1 MAYSQYLTLSN
12 MVVKKNGTVLYEG
25 PLIFQLLSNTPL
37 TNLINKM
44 NSNDNFDSTSLYT
57 WSDGGGT
64 WADFTSMVGNPFIAP
79 YVKPEWIAS
88 QLTTAGDEIWYYNKD
103 KGDSDAFVIRSKN
116 PATTSVYIGHRING
130 TYRMDTVNEYTLWQ
144 VLSNRILK
152 CYFGFII
159 DRDSYS
165 AMTYI
170 IQGRD
175 GSMSG
180 GTCIMSLI
188 VAPFYT
194 RANYNLYRTS
204 IFNEVSQIPT
214 PPPSGDDPYA
224 DGGYSTSTDTG
235 TGTFDDSSESVALPT
250 TYAYSATAA
259 GLISQYVVT
268 EAELRTFGAWLW
280 YGGSIIDD
288 LKHFF
293 QSPMEAI
300 FSVGMLPFTPSD
312 TTDYNIYVGSL
323 DANTT
328 GKLVNDTVE
337 KISMGSITFDGY
349 YGSALD
355 FNPYTKIEIFLPYCG
370 NFALNPD
377 EVMGHTI
384 SVDYYCDSVSGDCVA
399 FVSDEDRVLYQV
411 KGNCFVQIPL
421 AARDFTA
428 QYASA
433 IGAVGTVAAGLAASV
448 ASGGMSAPI
457 AVGMGTSMASNAMNA
472 KTHIARA
479 GGVSGM
485 AGFMSIQNPYVI
497 ITIPNQCLPEFQAEH
512 QGYPLFVTK
521 ALKEFSGFTKVYEIH
536 LDGLDCTDAEAKEI
550 YDLLKGGVIL

>member
-1 MAYSQYLTLSN
+1 MGWA
-12 MVVKKNGTVLYEG
+12 VVSKIKNALNEYTFSTF
-25 PLIFQLLSNTPL
+25 PLKNYAGNAGGSY
-37 TNLINKM
+37 
-44 NSNDNFDSTSLYT
+44 TSLYIGGT
-57 WSDGGGT
+57 RQYNDSRMSEDYAEGIAFINSLLTEGSNCIRGKFSFSENNYTSLDQYVYGDAGGSALRLVNTITESYGYSLMGYRILNFSSVALNGSSGTYDANDNKCEVDVTSWGLVINTDLEKIYLAQIIMAKRYSKNDHSPAYYDRASGEVKIWDGLSASNLWGVFKNSIPSGGGG
-64 WADFTSMVGNPFIAP
+64 GN
-79 YVKPEWIAS
+79 
-88 QLTTAGDEIWYYNKD
+88 
-103 KGDSDAFVIRSKN
+103 
-116 PATTSVYIGHRING
+116 
-130 TYRMDTVNEYTLWQ
+130 
-144 VLSNRILK
+144 
-152 CYFGFII
+152 
-159 DRDSYS
+159 
-165 AMTYI
+165 
-170 IQGRD
+170 
-175 GSMSG
+175 
-180 GTCIMSLI
+180 
-188 VAPFYT
+188 
-194 RANYNLYRTS
+194 
-204 IFNEVSQIPT
+204 
-214 PPPSGDDPYA
+214 DPYS
-224 DGGYSTSTDTG
+224 DGGYSTGTDTG
-235 TGTFDDSSESVALPT
+235 TGTFDDSSESVSLPT
-250 TYAYSATAA
+250 TYAYSATEA

-312 TTDYNIYVGSL
+312 TTNYNIYVGSL

-328 GKLVNDTVE
+328 GALVNDTVE

-370 NFALNPD
+370 NFSLNPD

-521 ALKEFSGFTKVYEIH
+521 ALKEFSGYTKVYEIH

>member
-1 MAYSQYLTLSN
+1 MAWKWVS
-12 MVVKKNGTVLYEG
+12 KIKNGNNEYNFVV
-25 PLIFQLLSNTPL
+25 PLVSISSYTMGNSSYDQISNTAYR
-37 TNLINKM
+37 
-44 NSNDNFDSTSLYT
+44 SN
-57 WSDGGGT
+57 
-64 WADFTSMVGNPFIAP
+64 AAQFTLV
-79 YVKPEWIAS
+79 
-88 QLTTAGDEIWYYNKD
+88 
-103 KGDSDAFVIRSKN
+103 
-116 PATTSVYIGHRING
+116 
-130 TYRMDTVNEYTLWQ
+130 
-144 VLSNRILK
+144 
-152 CYFGFII
+152 
-159 DRDSYS
+159 S
-165 AMTYI
+165 AMLNDANTQKTNDPTIYNSHT
-170 IQGRD
+170 D
-175 GSMSG
+175 GSIDKFVYGDSG
-180 GTCIMSLI
+180 GTALRLVNTRSASGDTEQNSFKPYRYLSFLSNNQIANSSVSLDI
-188 VAPFYT
+188 SAKAEGNFCGFALVMNEDTEQIYVATVDGQIYYY
-194 RANYNLYRTS
+194 RADHTPNSSDYVYFRIRIFHNNRSTTDDSNLWDVFKNS
-204 IFNEVSQIPT
+204 I
-214 PPPSGDDPYA
+214 PSGGGGSDPYA
-224 DGGYSTSTDTG
+224 DGGYSTGTDTG
-235 TGTFDDSSESVALPT
+235 TGTFDDSSESVSLPT

-312 TTDYNIYVGSL
+312 TTNYNIYVGSL

-328 GKLVNDTVE
+328 GALVNDTVE

-370 NFALNPD
+370 NFSLNPD

>member
-1 MAYSQYLTLSN
+1 MAWT
-12 MVVKKNGTVLYEG
+12 VVSKIKNAL
-25 PLIFQLLSNTPL
+25 
-37 TNLINKM
+37 
-44 NSNDNFDSTSLYT
+44 
-57 WSDGGGT
+57 
-64 WADFTSMVGNPFIAP
+64 
-79 YVKPEWIAS
+79 
-88 QLTTAGDEIWYYNKD
+88 
-103 KGDSDAFVIRSKN
+103 
-116 PATTSVYIGHRING
+116 
-130 TYRMDTVNEYTLWQ
+130 NEYTFATFPLKNYAGNAGGSSTNIYIGGSRQ
-144 VLSNRILK
+144 YNDSRESAAYAEGKAFLNDLLSQGADSLRGKFSFSENNYTSYDKYVYGDAGGSALRLQTTITNNAQKSFSNMGFRILN
-152 CYFGFII
+152 FSSVALNGGSG
-159 DRDSYS
+159 SYS
-165 AMTYI
+165 AN
-170 IQGRD
+170 D
-175 GSMSG
+175 GQMESYVTAFGLVMNDEEQKIYYCEIMMGNYHYRADLQPAYYDAIDGFVRVWDGLSASNLWNVFKNSVPSG
-180 GTCIMSLI
+180 GGS
-188 VAPFYT
+188 A
-194 RANYNLYRTS
+194 
-204 IFNEVSQIPT
+204 
-214 PPPSGDDPYA
+214 DPYA
-224 DGGYSTSTDTG
+224 DGGYSTGTDTG

-312 TTDYNIYVGSL
+312 TTNYNIYVGSL

-485 AGFMSIQNPYVI
+485 ASFMSIQNPYVI

>member
-1 MAYSQYLTLSN
+1 MSWVCVTAIKNANNELSFVAVPVDNLVISGTYTNYSFSGTRGSVPADFALANVALDLALQDINDGAKNFYVQGGSQTSGTYYITVFGKSAGKAIVFKCTLGVYTNRVDYSLQFQRYTSLGSYTQVGSESGSLSLANFMGKQYLAVGFVINEAEEKIYPCRISGGFYYGHSSHLENYYDQAS
-12 MVVKKNGTVLYEG
+12 Y
-25 PLIFQLLSNTPL
+25 QLHVCNDS
-37 TNLINKM
+37 
-44 NSNDNFDSTSLYT
+44 NSNLWDLLFDSIPS
-57 WSDGGGT
+57 GGGG
-64 WADFTSMVGNPFIAP
+64 A
-79 YVKPEWIAS
+79 
-88 QLTTAGDEIWYYNKD
+88 
-103 KGDSDAFVIRSKN
+103 
-116 PATTSVYIGHRING
+116 
-130 TYRMDTVNEYTLWQ
+130 
-144 VLSNRILK
+144 
-152 CYFGFII
+152 
-159 DRDSYS
+159 
-165 AMTYI
+165 
-170 IQGRD
+170 
-175 GSMSG
+175 
-180 GTCIMSLI
+180 
-188 VAPFYT
+188 
-194 RANYNLYRTS
+194 
-204 IFNEVSQIPT
+204 
-214 PPPSGDDPYA
+214 DPYA
-224 DGGYSTSTDTG
+224 DGGYSTGTDTG
-235 TGTFDDSSESVALPT
+235 TGTFDDSSESVSLPT

-312 TTDYNIYVGSL
+312 TTNYNIYVGSL

-472 KTHIARA
+472 KAHIARA

>member
-1 MAYSQYLTLSN
+1 MAW
-12 MVVKKNGTVLYEG
+12 VWVKQLKNA
-25 PLIFQLLSNTPL
+25 NTGSIM
-37 TNLINKM
+37 NLIVPVGFTFTGIGMITATHEYQQYNTAHPEYETHVKAI
-44 NSNDNFDSTSLYT
+44 SLQEVDPLLNGADKVGTTYAYAAN
-57 WSDGGGT
+57 GGGLAITQITRQSANRNQVT
-64 WADFTSMVGNPFIAP
+64 WYIKDLWGNTKVNGYQCMMATDAQYNT
-79 YVKPEWIAS
+79 YVTDNVKCGFCA
-88 QLTTAGDEIWYYNKD
+88 AVNDETEQMFFGYVVSYHGTYTNDPWYYSWRIDLHMYAYDNNNNVY
-103 KGDSDAFVIRSKN
+103 SIFRSLI
-116 PATTSVYIGHRING
+116 P
-130 TYRMDTVNEYTLWQ
+130 
-144 VLSNRILK
+144 
-152 CYFGFII
+152 
-159 DRDSYS
+159 
-165 AMTYI
+165 
-170 IQGRD
+170 
-175 GSMSG
+175 SG
-180 GTCIMSLI
+180 GGG
-188 VAPFYT
+188 
-194 RANYNLYRTS
+194 N
-204 IFNEVSQIPT
+204 
-214 PPPSGDDPYA
+214 DPYS
-224 DGGYSTSTDTG
+224 DGGYSTGTDTG

-312 TTDYNIYVGSL
+312 TTNYNIYVGSL